1 MGGNLE
7 KHQRQRVEL
16 YRGTAA
22 LMRAYAKVCDELD
35 LAGYSKEQIVL
46 IREEVELFANARDA
60 VKLASGDY
68 IIKAGGVR

>member
-1 MGGNLE
+1 
-7 KHQRQRVEL
+7 
-16 YRGTAA
+16 
-22 LMRAYAKVCDELD
+22 MRAYAKVCDELD

-68 IIKAGGVR
+68 IDMKM